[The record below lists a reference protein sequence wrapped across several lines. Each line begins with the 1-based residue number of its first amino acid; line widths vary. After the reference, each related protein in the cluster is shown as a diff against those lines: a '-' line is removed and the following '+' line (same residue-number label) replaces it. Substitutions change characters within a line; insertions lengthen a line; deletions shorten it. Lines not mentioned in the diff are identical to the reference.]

1 MPPPRLFP
9 RLGAPLRSSLLAGS
23 QRSCLQHLRCTPQP
37 SAPIS
42 RILPAALASKSFSTT
57 SSQQNWL
64 FPKAGHS
71 KKDRKGRPRVRTG
84 GSTVGTTVAWGDYGL
99 RMVDTQR
106 RIPAKNLK
114 IAEETIR
121 KRLRG
126 MKFRLYMRVT
136 ANIGVY
142 VSGNEQ
148 RMGKGKGS
156 FKFWATRVAVNH
168 LIFELKGDVHE
179 QVVKDAFRLA
189 GNKLPG
195 QYEFVR
201 KGDPAVMGI
210 TKLGNGVTAEDLMR
224 PRKKLPLPAEETAE
238 RTSTSPPP

>member
-1 MPPPRLFP
+1 MPPPRLLP
-9 RLGAPLRSSLLAGS
+9 SLGAPLRRSLFAGS
-23 QRSCLQHLRCTPQP
+23 QTSCLQHLRCTPQL
-37 SAPIS
+37 SAPAS
-42 RILPAALASKSFSTT
+42 RILPAALASKRPFSTT
-57 SSQQNWL
+57 SPQQNWL
-64 FPKAGHS
+64 FPKAGHN

-84 GSTVGTTVAWGDYGL
+84 GSTIGTTVAWGDYGL
-99 RMVDTQR
+99 RMIDTQR
-106 RIPAKNLK
+106 RIPAKNLR

-142 VSGNEQ
+142 MSGNEQ

-179 QVVKDAFRLA
+179 QVVKDAFRMA

-210 TKLGNGVTAEDLMR
+210 TKLGNGVTKEDLMR
-224 PRKKLPLPAEETAE
+224 PRKKLPLEQTADRLPA
-238 RTSTSPPP
+238 SPPP